1 MEETTSEVIGDLLHF
16 LKIMALICGV
26 SVIFAL
32 GIAYGLH
39 VIKSSPLSETF
50 IAVLGGMG
58 ILLMITGALGAA
70 NAPAKTLSR
79 GETSRTH
86 IQEMKKMRSLSN
98 PLFAPGLSVFLSG
111 AILGSLAYFLR

>member
-1 MEETTSEVIGDLLHF
+1 MEETSEVIGDLLHF

-26 SVIFAL
+26 SVVFAL

-39 VIKSSPLSETF
+39 VIKGSPLSETF
-50 IAVLGGMG
+50 IAALGGLG
-58 ILLMITGALGAA
+58 ILLMVTGALGAA

-111 AILGSLAYFLR
+111 VILGSLAYFLR